1 MPSPSPGMTA
11 TSGRQVHPD
20 PKAPSLPEARRVV
33 GPGEPEDLGP
43 ALEGDVYLLVKEVA
57 VGRAHRVV
65 HEPRGPRHPE
75 TGKGRR

>member
-1 MPSPSPGMTA
+1 
-11 TSGRQVHPD
+11 
-20 PKAPSLPEARRVV
+20 
-33 GPGEPEDLGP
+33 
-43 ALEGDVYLLVKEVA
+43 VKEVA